1 MSLSTP
7 FIKRPI
13 ATSLLTFALALAGG
27 IAFIFL
33 PVAPIPQIE
42 YPTINVNANL
52 PGASPDTMASSVA
65 TPLERQFGRIAGI
78 SEMTSGS
85 NLGQT
90 QVALQFDLNR
100 NIDAAARLSYWSVA
114 PHANL
119 IFGHWAYSDTSDRA
133 RGRGRERLVH
143 GPNAHAKADALHW
156 QVGFVEMHDHNRESS
171 SKWTPHFVKIA
182 WRCCASSVPAAAAS
196 RISAPSSSNPPGRKI
211 IKARAGTW
219 PALRN

>member
-1 MSLSTP
+1 MSISTP

-78 SEMTSGS
+78 SEMTSSS
-85 NLGQT
+85 NLGQS

-100 NIDAAARLSYWSVA
+100 NIDAAARDV
-114 PHANL
+114 
-119 IFGHWAYSDTSDRA
+119 
-133 RGRGRERLVH
+133 
-143 GPNAHAKADALHW
+143 
-156 QVGFVEMHDHNRESS
+156 
-171 SKWTPHFVKIA
+171 
-182 WRCCASSVPAAAAS
+182 
-196 RISAPSSSNPPGRKI
+196 
-211 IKARAGTW
+211 
-219 PALRN
+219 